1 MSAPQHSPLP
11 DAGTTL
17 TAADW
22 DRLASMRRAFLGA
35 SEGAG
40 TLPDYWRSTRDL
52 EIYDA
57 TFGARIGWK
66 WDAVLAEMEQ
76 HGVDVPAGS
85 LVDWGA
91 GTGVAARAFLRRF
104 GPGRRFRVHLHD
116 RSSAA
121 RTFAA
126 SRVASEHA
134 VEIEPAPVADPDVLL
149 ASHVI
154 DELDAAGLDE
164 LLALARRARL
174 FVWVDSGAK
183 GPARALS
190 AARERLLDVH
200 DPLLPCTH
208 RAACGILAPGQE
220 KNWCHHF
227 ARPAPEAF
235 TTNHWRTFSRTL
247 GVDLRALPYSMLVMR
262 RRGEQTTNADLRDRA
277 DVVRI
282 VGSGRVEKGRARFD
296 ACGPDGVRTL
306 TILERTDKP
315 FVRALDEREEP
326 RVVRLETQG
335 DRVLRV
341 DPA

>member
-1 MSAPQHSPLP
+1 LPVPQPSPFSDLGP
-11 DAGTTL
+11 SL

-22 DRLASMRRAFLGA
+22 ERLAVMRQSFLRAGERTGA
-35 SEGAG
+35 
-40 TLPDYWRSTRDL
+40 LPDYWHSTRDL

-66 WDAVLAEMEQ
+66 WDAVVAEMERR
-76 HGVDVPAGS
+76 GVDVPDGT

-104 GPGRRFRVHLHD
+104 GADRRFRVHLHD
-116 RSSAA
+116 RSAAA
-121 RTFAA
+121 RAFAA
-126 SRVASEHA
+126 SRVARETQA
-134 VEIEPAPVADPDVLL
+134 DIEPALAADPDVLL

-154 DELDAAGLDE
+154 DELDSAGLDE
-164 LLALARRARL
+164 LVALARRAQL
-174 FVWVDSGAK
+174 FVWVESGAK

-247 GVDLRALPYSMLVMR
+247 GIDLRALPYSMLVMR
-262 RRGEQTTNADLRDRA
+262 RRASASTAVTAGG
-277 DVVRI
+277 DVVRLL
-282 VGSGRVEKGRARFD
+282 GAGRVEKGRARFD
-296 ACGPDGVRTL
+296 ACGPEGVRTL
-306 TILERTDKP
+306 TILERTDKA
-315 FVRALDEREEP
+315 FVRALDERGEP